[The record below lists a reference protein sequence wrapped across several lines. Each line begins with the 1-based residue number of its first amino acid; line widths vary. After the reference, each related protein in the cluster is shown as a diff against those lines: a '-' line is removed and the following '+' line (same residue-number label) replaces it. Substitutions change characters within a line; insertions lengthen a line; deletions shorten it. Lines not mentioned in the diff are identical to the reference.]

1 MQEDRF
7 WSLASLKV
15 SGEASEEEL
24 AELDKWLAQYPE
36 MVLRLEVYTNI
47 WRQKHPGLPVNN
59 EYAYNRHLQR
69 LSNHL
74 SAPALQYASS
84 EVHAPSREEEEAG
97 KPIPRKQA
105 RTLRIAIL
113 TAAAAAAVLGIIFL
127 PGLFGRTTVH
137 KGVISNNTISTRPGS
152 RSKVQLPDGTQVW
165 LNSDSRLTYNQGFPA
180 DSREVQLTGEAYFDV
195 AKDKSHP
202 FVIHTSTVDIKVL
215 GTSFNVKSYE
225 NERNT
230 ETALFQGS
238 IQVSPHNNPEQ
249 KILLKPDQ
257 KLIVQNNKL
266 SVTGISPGPAK
277 NNTDEPLITLG
288 KVHFQKKDSSATE
301 TLWMKNQLALDGA
314 ALDEVALQIER
325 WYGVKVVITD
335 ERLKSIHYNAVFEDE
350 SLQQVLE
357 ALRLSGNFTYT
368 IHKKEVTITP

>member
-15 SGEASEEEL
+15 SGEATEEEL
-24 AELDKWLAQYPE
+24 AELDKLLTQYPE

-69 LSNHL
+69 LSNHF
-74 SAPALQYASS
+74 SAPALQYASA
-84 EVHAPSREEEEAG
+84 ELREEGETG
-97 KPIPRKQA
+97 KAPRRQTL
-105 RTLRIAIL
+105 TLRIVIL
-113 TAAAAAAVLGIIFL
+113 TAAAAAAVIGVLLI
-127 PGLFGRTTVH
+127 PGLFGRPIIH
-137 KGVISNNTISTRPGS
+137 KGVISNNTVSTRPGS

-215 GTSFNVKSYE
+215 GTSFNVRSYD

-238 IQVSPHNNPEQ
+238 IQVSLHNNPEQ

-314 ALDEVALQIER
+314 TLDEVALQIER
-325 WYGVKVVITD
+325 WYGVKVFITD

-368 IHKKEVTITP
+368 IHKKEVTIAP